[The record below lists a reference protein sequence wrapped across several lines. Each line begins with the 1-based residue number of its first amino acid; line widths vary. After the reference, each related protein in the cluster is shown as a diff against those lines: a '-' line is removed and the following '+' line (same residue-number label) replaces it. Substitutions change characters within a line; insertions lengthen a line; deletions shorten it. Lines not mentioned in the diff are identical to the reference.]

1 MLWYTCL
8 FLSRGARS
16 AHGKLVPLELAVNFE
31 KWCCSSLLCCRDQK
45 PDWTCMR
52 YPRICSQIST
62 KLSVD
67 SPIMWHWFAAPYI
80 QVILKWTTH
89 SDMVFR
95 PASHRTARSSRLQ
108 VMLRRSCDLFA
119 SQPRSLFWA
128 EGSPSH
134 SCDMPLIIR

>member
-95 PASHRTARSSRLQ
+95 HARTVGVHIAKSFPLQ
-108 VMLRRSCDLFA
+108 LMRRRSCDLLA
-119 SQPRSLFWA
+119 TSQPRSPFWA
-128 EGSPSH
+128 AERCDSF
-134 SCDMPLIIR
+134 DMP